1 MATVWFK
8 NVYQFEIIERSDK
21 VDLFKNVYQFEICER
36 SNKVDWYYVIYWHL
50 IESNTHDR

>member
-36 SNKVDWYYVIYWHL
+36 SNKVD
-50 IESNTHDR
+50 